1 MTGGTVLAKTK
12 IRISP
17 YKDDRVQLF
26 LEIEGISKDNLIE
39 VDNSYLFE
47 VKNVSKSGNELLFTI
62 FFNKRFFTKKMV
74 KEGNPRLTMLPS
86 NKLLTIQITTDCH
99 ESEVRKSDSHYIIEK
114 EVAGEVPLTI
124 KFNVTEEYYHKKISE
139 KKES

>member
-1 MTGGTVLAKTK
+1 MAKTK

-17 YKDDRVQLF
+17 YKEERVQLF

-124 KFNVTEEYYHKKISE
+124 KFNVTEEYYQKKIIE

>member
-1 MTGGTVLAKTK
+1 LAKTK

-86 NKLLTIQITTDCH
+86 NKLLTIQITTDCS

-124 KFNVTEEYYHKKISE
+124 KFNVTEEYYQKKISE
-139 KKES
+139 KKDS

>member
-1 MTGGTVLAKTK
+1 MGGKVLAKTK

-62 FFNKRFFTKKMV
+62 FFNKRFFTKKII
-74 KEGNPRLTMLPS
+74 KEGNPRITMLPS
-86 NKLLTIQITTDCH
+86 NKLLTIQIMTDCN

-124 KFNVTEEYYHKKISE
+124 KFNVTEEYYQKKISE
-139 KKES
+139 KKDS

>member
-1 MTGGTVLAKTK
+1 MAKTK

-17 YKDDRVQLF
+17 YKEERLQLF

-39 VDNSYLFE
+39 VDNSYLYE

-62 FFNKRFFTKKMV
+62 FFNKRFFTKKMI
-74 KEGNPRLTMLPS
+74 KEGNPRVTMLPA
-86 NKLLTIQITTDCH
+86 NKMLTIQITTDCN
-99 ESEVRKSDSHYIIEK
+99 ESEVRKSGSHYIIEK

-124 KFNVTEEYYHKKISE
+124 KFSVTEEYYQKKIAD
-139 KKES
+139 KKET

>member
-1 MTGGTVLAKTK
+1 MTGGLVLPKTK

-17 YKDDRVQLF
+17 NKDERVQLF

-62 FFNKRFFTKKMV
+62 FFNKRYFTKKMI
-74 KEGNPRLTMLPS
+74 KEGNPSITMLPV
-86 NKLLTIQITTDCH
+86 NKLLTMQITTH
-99 ESEVRKSDSHYIIEK
+99 FSESEIRKSESHFIFEK
-114 EVAGEVPLTI
+114 EVAGEMSLTI
-124 KFNVTEEYYHKKISE
+124 KFNVTEQYYQKKIVE
-139 KKES
+139 KKEA